1 MEEPCKSKSTNRSL
15 PLVDT
20 TLQNLRYAVR
30 SLRKHVAFSTIAV
43 ATLAAGIGAGT
54 VVFTFAGATLLRPL
68 PDRNPH
74 ELVRILETNP
84 LKDWT
89 RNIAAPATSF
99 SRASAS
105 RRD

>member
-1 MEEPCKSKSTNRSL
+1 M
-15 PLVDT
+15 VDT